1 VLAEVRIAQLALDSN
16 FSEVVVITGT
26 SAERDLF
33 YNLDTPQIQFSKW
46 ENRAEGLVA
55 CETVKRAKG
64 IEASHVIFAT
74 LNQEIKENEVYVG
87 ASRARNNLV
96 FIGPNELVDALKA
109 N

>member
-1 VLAEVRIAQLALDSN
+1 
-16 FSEVVVITGT
+16 
-26 SAERDLF
+26 
-33 YNLDTPQIQFSKW
+33 
-46 ENRAEGLVA
+46 
-55 CETVKRAKG
+55 VKRAKG